1 MKMPRH
7 LLDVTLVSDD
17 LVGILPVKIPIYHYV
32 TLVSDDLVGILP
44 MKIPIY
50 QYVTFVSDS
59 DELLRRR
66 R

>member
-17 LVGILPVKIPIYHYV
+17 LVGILPVRMPRHLLDV

-44 MKIPIY
+44 VRM
-50 QYVTFVSDS
+50 T
-59 DELLRRR
+59 
-66 R
+66 